1 MIRKWGLAVLAIGVL
16 ANPTL
21 GEISVEEALEGFG
34 FDSSETETDTSPIIT
49 GNSDLSDLD
58 AILDEFESIDE
69 LPAPTLQTPEDPFQ
83 DTPRTSLSG
92 SVRQKFVVNFS
103 HDAPSPGE
111 YDHRGLSSMSIR
123 LDLKLD
129 NKIGDD
135 FRLFLGGHLLLD
147 PIEPKQ
153 FQPAQNAGV
162 SSFSDFEAELDEA
175 YLQGPLSDSIDLT
188 FGRQIV
194 VWGRSDQFRVTDILN
209 PVDNRTP
216 GLTDIKNLRLPVTM
230 ARLDLYSGPWT
241 SSLILIPERRFDRT
255 PELGSDYY
263 FGPATLPSRDNPGGK
278 FSKPDFAVSITGTFS
293 GWDLSFYSARILN
306 RSPYI
311 EEGPDGPVRK
321 HQRISMLGSA
331 ANFVVGS
338 WLFKTEATIHK
349 SLRFSNVPE
358 KDFERLTAL
367 VGVEYSGIVDTT
379 LALEVVSGHI
389 KDFDNRLLEQPNAQK
404 ENETEMA
411 FRVGRTF
418 LNESLELSM
427 AARAPTP
434 IGNNGGLLRTQVSYD
449 LNDSV
454 EIYGGTLLYF
464 VGSNPLYSKIADND
478 RLFLGLNYHF

>member
-1 MIRKWGLAVLAIGVL
+1 MIRTWGLAVLAIGIL
-16 ANPTL
+16 ANPSL

-34 FDSSETETDTSPIIT
+34 FDSSEADTDPSTIIT
-49 GNSDLSDLD
+49 GDSDLSDLD
-58 AILDEFESIDE
+58 AILDEFESTDE
-69 LPAPTLQTPEDPFQ
+69 PPASTLQTPEDPFQ
-83 DTPRTSLSG
+83 NTPRTSLSG
-92 SVRQKFVVNFS
+92 SVRQKFIVNFS

-111 YDHRGLSSMSIR
+111 YDHRGLSSMSTR

-135 FRLFLGGHLLLD
+135 FRLLLGGHLLLD
-147 PIEPKQ
+147 PIEPEQ
-153 FQPAQNAGV
+153 FQPTQNAGV
-162 SSFSDFEAELDEA
+162 SNFSDFEAELDEA

-255 PELGSDYY
+255 PEPGSDYY
-263 FGPATLPSRDNPGGK
+263 FGPATLPPRDNPGGR
-278 FSKPDFAVSITGTFS
+278 FSKPDFAASLTGTFS
-293 GWDLSFYSARILN
+293 GWDLSFYSARVLS

-311 EEGPDGPVRK
+311 EAGPDGPVRK

-338 WLFKTEATIHK
+338 WLVKAEAALHK
-349 SLRFSNVPE
+349 NLRFSNLSE

-379 LALEVVSGHI
+379 LALEVVSSHI
-389 KDFDNRLLEQPNAQK
+389 KDFDNRLEQPNAQK
-404 ENETEMA
+404 ENETEIA

-427 AARAPTP
+427 ATRAPTP
-434 IGNNGGLLRTQVSYD
+434 IGKNGGLFRAQVSYD
-449 LNDSV
+449 LNDSM

-464 VGSNPLYSKIADND
+464 VGDNLPYSKIADND